1 MKKFALLDNYIVS
14 DSENNLLSK
23 DAVIIPE
30 DFWWSLTDSRTE
42 TDELMIW
49 NENNYIPVF
58 IGSDISE
65 ILKSYIKAYTI
76 LKDKQKN
83 LDIEKTE
90 SLKVCFNE
98 SIEMLL
104 FSFDSM
110 AKFLAY
116 PETQKKLKM
125 LDMN

>member
-14 DSENNLLSK
+14 DSEKNLLSK

-30 DFWWSLTDSRTE
+30 AFWWSLTDSRTE

-65 ILKSYIKAYTI
+65 IMKSYIKAYSI
-76 LKDKQKN
+76 LKDKQKTF
-83 LDIEKTE
+83 DIEKTE

-104 FSFDSM
+104 FSFDSV

-116 PETQKKLKM
+116 PEIQKKLKM